1 MPGVREPGTT
11 QALKSFYISRQPNL
25 QTNVSNKKPM
35 IAIVDDERSVREAT
49 GRLVR
54 SLGYNAVTFASAEEF
69 LKSEKLH
76 DTSCLITDVHMP
88 RLSGIDLHDR
98 LTAKGHRI
106 PIIFITGDPAGTR
119 AHAMKA
125 GVICFLGKPFRPD
138 HLLSCIETALK
149 AA

>member
-1 MPGVREPGTT
+1 
-11 QALKSFYISRQPNL
+11 
-25 QTNVSNKKPM
+25 M

-54 SLGYNAVTFASAEEF
+54 SLGYNAVMFASEEEF
-69 LKSEKLH
+69 LKSAKLH

-119 AHAMKA
+119 AHAMKD
-125 GVICFLGKPFRPD
+125 GVICFLSKPFRSD
-138 HLLSCIETALK
+138 HLLSCIETALRV
-149 AA
+149 A

>member
-1 MPGVREPGTT
+1 
-11 QALKSFYISRQPNL
+11 
-25 QTNVSNKKPM
+25 M
-35 IAIVDDERSVREAT
+35 IAIVDDEPSVREAT

-88 RLSGIDLHDR
+88 SLSGIDLHDR

-106 PIIFITGDPAGTR
+106 PVIFITGDPAGTR
-119 AHAMKA
+119 THAMKH
-125 GVICFLGKPFRPD
+125 GVICFLGKPVRPD
-138 HLLSCIETALK
+138 HLLSCIETALR